1 VADGVRQKFTGYER
15 DTETG
20 LDFAQARY
28 YANVQGRFTTVDPF
42 SASGIA
48 SAPQS
53 WNRYSYTVNSPL
65 VYVDPS
71 GLIWGKLET
80 NGGDRYIWYKDQA
93 ALEAAGATVISANAS
108 NNSNAF
114 IYEGIGDAYV
124 RLDLSAN
131 SWYAYETSGEAHLG
145 HTAAQGGFTTEQ
157 SYGLTLSTVGVVQG
171 GFGLAKLGGTA
182 LSRIFTGAGSEIT
195 TLSLSGGTNAAQ
207 SGAGLSMEG
216 MAFELRFLQRHL
228 PGTAQAERLVTKEGA
243 VHVFNDLSTIS
254 RVESDLFVRGLSTGT
269 VRGYSRVG
277 LRFEQPIGFRVGQ
290 DGARTALNYA
300 EMKIRSTSLYHII
313 PRTGPSH

>member
-1 VADGVRQKFTGYER
+1 VADGVRQQFVGYER
-15 DTETG
+15 DNETD

-28 YANVQGRFTTVDPF
+28 YSSRQGRFTSVDPLN
-42 SASGIA
+42 ASGIA
-48 SAPQS
+48 SNPQS
-53 WNRYSYTVNSPL
+53 WNRYSYTINNPL
-65 VYVDPS
+65 TYVDPS

-80 NGGDRYIWYKDQA
+80 NGGDRYVWYKDQT
-93 ALEAAGATVISANAS
+93 ALEAAGAAAVSANAS
-108 NNSNAF
+108 NSSNAF
-114 IYEGIGDAYV
+114 IYEAAGGAYV

-131 SWYAYETSGEAHLG
+131 FWYGYETAGEAHLG
-145 HTAAQGGFTTEQ
+145 HTASQGGFTTEQ
-157 SYGLTLSTVGVVQG
+157 SYGLTLNTVGAAQG
-171 GFGLAKLGGTA
+171 GFGVARLGGAA

-195 TLSLSGGTNAAQ
+195 TLGLSGGANAVQ

-228 PGTAQAERLVTKEGA
+228 PGTGQAERLVAKERVA
-243 VHVFNDLSTIS
+243 HVFNDLSTIS
-254 RVESDLFVRGLSTGT
+254 RVESDLFARGLSTGT
-269 VRGYSRVG
+269 VRGFSRVG

-300 EMKIRSTSLYHII
+300 EMKIRSNGLYHII